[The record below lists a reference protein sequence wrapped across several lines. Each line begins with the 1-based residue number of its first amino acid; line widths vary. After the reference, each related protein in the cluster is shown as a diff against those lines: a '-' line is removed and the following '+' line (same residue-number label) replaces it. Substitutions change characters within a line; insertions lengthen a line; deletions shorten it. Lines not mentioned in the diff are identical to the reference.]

1 MAFLT
6 SGHYAMKLRNVKNV
20 SRSIILLCTHGPAGR
35 GRPQVAAKQHV
46 AARHPRAV
54 RVLRSG
60 RRRQTLIYIWSLPL
74 ALSLDGVPFPI
85 HPQSFVCHSYLRIYG
100 DAEDSRG
107 KRSEG
112 KKERPELR
120 WFPSSLFHSVFLFFP
135 TPDPT
140 PSFSSPPSGRP
151 TKRAAVSI

>member
-6 SGHYAMKLRNVKNV
+6 SGHYVIKLRNVKNV
-20 SRSIILLCTHGPAGR
+20 SRSTIIWVCIYWSRSR
-35 GRPQVAAKQHV
+35 GRSQVAAKQHV

-74 ALSLDGVPFPI
+74 AFSLDGVPFPI

-120 WFPSSLFHSVFLFFP
+120 WFPLFSLPLCF
-135 TPDPT
+135 
-140 PSFSSPPSGRP
+140 SFSSLHQISL
-151 TKRAAVSI
+151 